1 VLRFR
6 GTNVGEM
13 WAKCGRN
20 VDEMLTRC
28 RVLGSLGRLNRL
40 PVGVDAKKCFQSGF
54 RGRPLPAAATL
65 ADRLSPSTGIP
76 LLAPLGTSFDL
87 WRLLSSHF
95 HLVLPAKDTSRTLP
109 QSQPLPVSAAACS
122 QNVKVKKG
130 QNCVVMMRYAL

>member
-65 ADRLSPSTGIP
+65 ADRLSPSTGVP
-76 LLAPLGTSFDL
+76 LLAPLGHFFDL

-95 HLVLPAKDTSRTLP
+95 R
-109 QSQPLPVSAAACS
+109 QPLHAKRHFSHLAAKPVASRFRCCML
-122 QNVKVKKG
+122 QPEGQGQKG
-130 QNCVVMMRYAL
+130 QKCVVV